1 MCLEPR
7 RRCEPYPS
15 MLKVTVGLA
24 GEVNQRFSALS
35 SPPRLIFTQ
44 LNLSWIFIR
53 LLLDLALLAV
63 DQDEG
68 ID

>member
-1 MCLEPR
+1 MNRTIRAESACWFSGR
-7 RRCEPYPS
+7 
-15 MLKVTVGLA
+15 
-24 GEVNQRFSALS
+24 GEAKIQCPLIPT
-35 SPPRLIFTQ
+35 SPHLTQ

>member
-1 MCLEPR
+1 MIRRHEPH
-7 RRCEPYPS
+7 PS
-15 MLKVTVGLA
+15 MLKVSVGLSA
-24 GEVNQRFSALS
+24 EVNQRCVPSL
-35 SPPRLIFTQ
+35 PCLISTQ

>member
-1 MCLEPR
+1 MCLESR

-15 MLKVTVGLA
+15 MLKVPVGLA
-24 GEVNQRFSALS
+24 GEVNQRFSPPP
-35 SPPRLIFTQ
+35 SPPRLISTQ

-53 LLLDLALLAV
+53 LLLDLTLLAV
-63 DQDEG
+63 DQDQG

>member
-1 MCLEPR
+1 MI
-7 RRCEPYPS
+7 
-15 MLKVTVGLA
+15 KVPVDLA
-24 GEVNQRFSALS
+24 GDSVPSL
-35 SPPRLIFTQ
+35 PCLISTQ